1 MYDFKENRYFFVF
14 HTYYRCTK
22 KTPESL
28 VQESI
33 GNTFLFKGLRPF
45 YFSYCN
51 RNIFNLRPGLVVFH
65 NQVVCGEIIEIF
77 NLRIQLHCRCRIWC
91 SGNQFLD
98 YRYMSVINM
107 AVRNHMN
114 QFSSFHI
121 TYLGNHH

>member
-1 MYDFKENRYFFVF
+1 MIL
-14 HTYYRCTK
+14 K
-22 KTPESL
+22 KTD
-28 VQESI
+28 I
-33 GNTFLFKGLRPF
+33 FLFFIHIIGVPRKLLKVWCRRALVTPSSSRACGPF